1 MDGFMLEEGV
11 QVGDCNTILGTLDGV
26 PYNLWAMKETDY
38 IMKMTPAGIR
48 FMQGDHPQ
56 VEGERSRG
64 SALIPVHLSV

>member
-38 IMKMTPAGIR
+38 IMKMMVCDGLL
-48 FMQGDHPQ
+48 Q
-56 VEGERSRG
+56 
-64 SALIPVHLSV
+64 ALDSCKETVRKWKENGLKVVR